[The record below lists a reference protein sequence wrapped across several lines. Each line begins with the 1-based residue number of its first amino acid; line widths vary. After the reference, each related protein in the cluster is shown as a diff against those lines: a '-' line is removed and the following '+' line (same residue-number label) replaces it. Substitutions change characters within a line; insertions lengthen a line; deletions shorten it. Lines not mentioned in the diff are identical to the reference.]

1 MHSPIRLPG
10 PALAAMQPR
19 QGCSVRRGGA
29 ADAARKGLALTQPVP
44 ELSPCRHSWA
54 SAQSVTCCC
63 WSLQAEYEPV
73 TWAVPDHNHRLLRPW
88 SLLVT
93 LVACRV
99 TVRAASNGQ
108 PRRLVA
114 QNWKRIC
121 GEAGRWRRG

>member
-73 TWAVPDHNHRLLRPW
+73 TWAAARSQSQAAPPVESASHVSRLQ
-88 SLLVT
+88 SHGT
-93 LVACRV
+93 G
-99 TVRAASNGQ
+99 S
-108 PRRLVA
+108 
-114 QNWKRIC
+114 
-121 GEAGRWRRG
+121 